1 MSIRLV
7 SPERSPKQARI
18 ARVVAALALAAVAA
32 ACGGGSTPPQETAA
46 PAAAPKPVATPI
58 DPATVGSIT
67 GKVTLTGTPPAPQP
81 IKTKSD
87 PNCHQ
92 PIHTE
97 TYMVGSGGALGNVFV
112 YVKDGLGKY
121 VFTSPATPV
130 VLDQHDC
137 HYVPHVF
144 GIQVGQTLE
153 IVNSD
158 PTLHNIHFIPDANRE
173 FNMGE
178 PIQGMRQPHVF
189 SVKEVLIPIKCDVH
203 NWMNA
208 YAGVVDNPFY
218 AVTGEDG
225 TFTLKGLP
233 PGTYT
238 IEAVHEK
245 LGRQTQTVTIGP
257 KDTGNA
263 SFAFKI

>member
-1 MSIRLV
+1 V
-7 SPERSPKQARI
+7 
-18 ARVVAALALAAVAA
+18 LALAAVAS
-32 ACGGGSTPPQETAA
+32 ACGGGNSKQEAAA
-46 PAAAPKPVATPI
+46 PAAQTPAPPPI

-67 GKVTLTGTPPAPQP
+67 GTITLDGMPPAPAP

-87 PNCHQ
+87 PNCHAQ
-92 PIHTE
+92 LHTE
-97 TYMVGSGGALGNVFV
+97 NYMVGNGGALGNVFV
-112 YVKDGLGKY
+112 YVKDGLGNR
-121 VFTSPATPV
+121 VFPAPSTPV
-130 VLDQHDC
+130 VLDQRDC

-153 IVNSD
+153 ILNSD

-189 SVKEVLIPIKCDVH
+189 SVPEVLIPIKCDVH

-218 AVTGEDG
+218 AVTGADG
-225 TFTLKGLP
+225 TFTLQGLP

-245 LGRQTQTVTIGP
+245 LGKQTQTVTVGP
-257 KDTGNA
+257 KETRTTA
-263 SFAFKI
+263 FTFKI

>member
-1 MSIRLV
+1 M
-7 SPERSPKQARI
+7 
-18 ARVVAALALAAVAA
+18 VAALAA
-32 ACGGGSTPPQETAA
+32 ACGGGNKQQEAAA
-46 PAAAPKPVATPI
+46 PAATPKPVATPI

-67 GKVTLTGTPPAPQP
+67 GTVTLDGKAPEPQP

-92 PIHTE
+92 VLHTE
-97 TYMVGSGGALGNVFV
+97 TYMVGKGGALGNVFV
-112 YVKDGLGKY
+112 YVKDGLGNR
-121 VFTSPATPV
+121 VFPAPDKAV
-130 VLDQHDC
+130 VLDQRDC

-153 IVNSD
+153 ILNSD
-158 PTLHNIHFIPDANRE
+158 PTLHNIHFIPDQNRE

-218 AVTGEDG
+218 AVTGADG
-225 TFTLKGLP
+225 TFTLSGLP

-245 LGRQTQTVTIGP
+245 LGKQTQTVTIGP
-257 KDTGNA
+257 KETKDTA
-263 SFAFKI
+263 FAFKI

>member
-1 MSIRLV
+1 MSIRPASLRG
-7 SPERSPKQARI
+7 SHKQAR
-18 ARVVAALALAAVAA
+18 ARRAVATLALAALA
-32 ACGGGSTPPQETAA
+32 ACGGGSSQPQQTAA
-46 PAAAPKPVATPI
+46 PASAPKPVATPI

-67 GKVTLTGTPPAPQP
+67 GTITLTGTPPAAQP

-92 PIHTE
+92 AIHTE
-97 TYMVGSGGALGNVFV
+97 TYMVGNGGALGNVFV

-121 VFTSPATPV
+121 VFTPPATPV
-130 VLDQHDC
+130 VLDQRDC

-225 TFTLKGLP
+225 SFTLKGLP

-257 KDTGNA
+257 KETRDS
-263 SFAFKI
+263 SFNFKI